1 MQSECFDAAFGSD
14 DSVVIS
20 SPTGSGKTAVLELA
34 LARLFATPQTGPN
47 RSLAVYMA
55 PLKALT
61 HERLLDWQPK
71 LGGLG
76 VSIVE
81 LTGDSA
87 DEANDERA
95 VARADLIVTTPE
107 KWDSFSRFRRDAQGV
122 MGRVALLLV
131 DEIHLLVDPSRGPT
145 LETVISRMRTISQ
158 AHEVRGMPIASLR
171 VLAASATI
179 SNVEDIAAWLGPR
192 CVVRSFDDSYRPVPL
207 HWRVLTYPMAATY
220 SFDKL
225 LIGHVQQVVRE
236 HAGGRPA
243 LVFCN
248 SRKTCQQ
255 TAAHLAS
262 GGGGFGGGP
271 ALVHTAAHREHL
283 IRAASRLAD
292 KGLASMVRSG
302 VGFHDA
308 SLELEDRRTIEGLFL
323 EGALPVLACTTG
335 LAQGVN
341 LPARER
347 GQHAHADRPPPP
359 PCASPHRPRPTA
371 ALHSAR
377 AARVPHRARRRDEHD
392 EVLERGG
399 RVRGVHAH
407 RDDADGGAGGPAA
420 V

>member
-1 MQSECFDAAFGSD
+1 MLSHPCQQQHREADDATTPTTATTMRGVGRAGERATNTARLSQSGPAQGRIADHMSAAGSRSAAGSHARVPTSVLPSRWRPLFPYSHLNAMQSECFDAAFGSD

-179 SNVEDIAAWLGPR
+179 SNVEDIAAWLGR
-192 CVVRSFDDSYRPVPL
+192 
-207 HWRVLTYPMAATY
+207 
-220 SFDKL
+220 
-225 LIGHVQQVVRE
+225 
-236 HAGGRPA
+236 
-243 LVFCN
+243 
-248 SRKTCQQ
+248 
-255 TAAHLAS
+255 
-262 GGGGFGGGP
+262 
-271 ALVHTAAHREHL
+271 
-283 IRAASRLAD
+283 
-292 KGLASMVRSG
+292 
-302 VGFHDA
+302 
-308 SLELEDRRTIEGLFL
+308 
-323 EGALPVLACTTG
+323 
-335 LAQGVN
+335 
-341 LPARER
+341 
-347 GQHAHADRPPPP
+347 
-359 PCASPHRPRPTA
+359 
-371 ALHSAR
+371 
-377 AARVPHRARRRDEHD
+377 
-392 EVLERGG
+392 
-399 RVRGVHAH
+399 
-407 RDDADGGAGGPAA
+407 
-420 V
+420 